1 MVRRSMGEL
10 IKKQRI
16 EKGLSQS
23 NLAEQIGITRQSIS
37 KWETNTSRPD
47 YENLISLCEILD
59 LPIDIIDDKKYIVE
73 GSKKYE

>member
-59 LPIDIIDDKKYIVE
+59 LPIDIIDDKKIY
-73 GSKKYE
+73 SRRK